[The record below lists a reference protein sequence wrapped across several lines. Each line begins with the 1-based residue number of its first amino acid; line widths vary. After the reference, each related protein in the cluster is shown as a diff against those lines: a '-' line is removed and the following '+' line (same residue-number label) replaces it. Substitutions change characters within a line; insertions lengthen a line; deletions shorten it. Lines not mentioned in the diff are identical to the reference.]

1 MQEKTHIA
9 HFVVDEKFTD
19 DVITCQGMYP
29 NWDIDY
35 YFVKPSNQWK
45 KFNYVR
51 NASISVIH
59 RNDIQ
64 KVLHSKDYKAVFM
77 ESIEAIPI
85 DYIPNIDKKIK
96 VFWFAFGYDL
106 YQFPEKKPFID
117 IPLLFPLTNKE
128 YDADKIKEKPLWRRA
143 ASRAKSLVIDRHV
156 LSRDQQF
163 VYAHEALRRIDYFSG
178 VLDYEFDL
186 LKFNNPDFCA
196 KPVRY
201 IYLANEGYHSTR
213 AGQCN
218 SDIMIG
224 NSAAITNNH
233 LDLLPYLKRL
243 NLEGRKVILA
253 LSYGGSETYIQK
265 VSNEY
270 MDQLGAEHVR
280 VIKEYLPFND
290 YMNIIN
296 QCGISIYYYRRQQG
310 LGNIDQ
316 SLVNGNKVF
325 MSQQCPVYSYFKSIG
340 LSVFSVEEELD
351 NDSIQKPLN
360 KTDIETNRR
369 IIIERNS
376 RETFLN
382 YLTNI
387 DNIILRN

>member
-45 KFNYVR
+45 KFNYVK
-51 NASISVIH
+51 NASITVIH

-64 KVLHSKDYKAVFM
+64 KVLQSKDYKAVFM
-77 ESIEAIPI
+77 ESIESIPI

-128 YDADKIKEKPLWRRA
+128 YSTFEKPLWRKV
-143 ASRAKSLVIDRHV
+143 ASRVKSIVIDRHL
-156 LSRDQQF
+156 LSVEKQYK
-163 VYAHEALRRIDYFSG
+163 YAHEALKRIDYFSG
-178 VLDYEFDL
+178 VLEYEYEL
-186 LKFNNPDFCA
+186 LKSNNSDFHA
-196 KPVRY
+196 EPIRY
-201 IYLANEGYHSTR
+201 IYLSAEGYRSTTVE
-213 AGQCN
+213 QCN
-218 SDIMIG
+218 GDIVIG

-233 LDLLPYLKRL
+233 LDILPYLKRL
-243 NLEGRKVILA
+243 NLNGRKVILP
-253 LSYGGSETYIQK
+253 LSYGGSEAYIQK
-265 VSNEY
+265 VSTEY
-270 MDQLGAEHVR
+270 INQLGADHVQ
-280 VIKEYLPFND
+280 VIKEFLPYAD
-290 YMNIIN
+290 YMDIIN
-296 QCGISIYYYRRQQG
+296 RCGISIYYYRRQQG

-325 MSQQCPVYSYFKSIG
+325 MSLQCPVYEFFKSIG
-340 LSVFSVEEELD
+340 ISVFSVEED
-351 NDSIQKPLN
+351 MNDESIQKPLN
-360 KTDIETNRR
+360 KVDIETNRK
-369 IIIERNS
+369 IITERNS
-376 RETFLN
+376 RDTYFKSL
-382 YLTNI
+382 I
-387 DNIILRN
+387 DIDCIITEK